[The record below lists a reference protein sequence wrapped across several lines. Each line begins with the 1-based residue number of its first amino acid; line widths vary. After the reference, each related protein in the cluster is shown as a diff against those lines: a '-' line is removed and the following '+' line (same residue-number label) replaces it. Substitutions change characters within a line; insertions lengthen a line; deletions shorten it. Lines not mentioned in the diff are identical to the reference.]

1 MVIAVL
7 ALLAAENWTG
17 FRGGL
22 GNSNTAAS
30 KLPLTW
36 SHDRNIAWRIEVP
49 GIGQSTPVVYDGKIF
64 LTSVEGPK
72 KEKLNV
78 LALDAATGKTL
89 WKQQMQS
96 SRPHPMGDRVSR
108 AAPTPTIE
116 AGRIYA
122 LFDSGDLFA
131 LNDKGEKLWHV
142 DFNERYGAI
151 QGGHDFGSSLRLGSG
166 GRLFAHVSQA
176 KPSYLV
182 ALNAADGSPLWRNEM
197 PLEGGYGT
205 PVTVRQGEA
214 ERLLVSSQGGMIA
227 FDPATGKE
235 VWKQVREGAR
245 GGIPS
250 LSVASSGAIAVAASA
265 DKGKSFAVRLSDPS
279 TPAWNAEGAATQYSS
294 PLIHDGRVYFVNAVG
309 VLFVL
314 DLETGKQL
322 SNQRLPGPCWAS
334 ALGAGDK
341 LYFFTT
347 EGTTVVLR
355 AGAKPEKLAENAL
368 PVSGTV
374 YSAAPMDGALLI
386 RTGSELWK
394 VADVGAVPSFG
405 APEISSNPVPLQAPP
420 ANAKPGDV
428 WTNPRDSQQY
438 VLLPAGKF
446 TMGCTHGQCLPEEA
460 PERPGETAAPF
471 WMGRAEVSVAAYRTF
486 VSQTGARMPEEPM
499 LLDRS
504 LNPRWRS
511 LKLPVLNMTATQA
524 EAYCTWIGGRLPTEM
539 EWEYAARAAGG
550 SDWTAENAGAKAIEL
565 KDRRGAEEKLY
576 ENGNA
581 PHEVATKDANAF
593 GLYDLLGNAGE
604 WTSGMFN
611 DMPPVIRGGP
621 PSAPDTPFRVSRGGS
636 FATPKDRA
644 KPTSRARHTLD
655 GRNEAVGFRCV
666 IAGR

>member
-1 MVIAVL
+1 MLIAVL
-7 ALLAAENWTG
+7 TLLAAENWTG
-17 FRGGL
+17 FRGAL
-22 GNSNTAAS
+22 GNSNTAAA

-36 SHDRNIAWRIEVP
+36 SHDQNIAWRVDVP
-49 GIGQSTPVVYDGKIF
+49 GVGQSTPVVYEGKIY

-78 LALDAATGKTL
+78 MALDGATGKLL
-89 WKQQMQS
+89 WKQQMRS

-116 AGRIYA
+116 NGRIYA

-131 LNDKGEKLWHV
+131 LTDRGEKLWHV
-142 DFNERYGAI
+142 DFNERYGVI
-151 QGGHDFGSSLRLGSG
+151 QGGHDFGSSVRLGSG

-182 ALNAADGSPLWRNEM
+182 ALNAANGEALWKNEM
-197 PLEGGYGT
+197 PQEGGYGT
-205 PVTVRQGEA
+205 PVLARQGDVEQ
-214 ERLLVSSQGGMIA
+214 LLVSSQGGMMA

-235 VWKQVREGAR
+235 LWKQVREGVR
-245 GGIPS
+245 GGGIPS
-250 LSVASSGAIAVAASA
+250 LSVAPSGIAVAASA
-265 DKGKSFAVRLSDPS
+265 DKGRSFAVRLSDP
-279 TPAWNAEGAATQYSS
+279 TKPAWNADNAVTQYSS

-309 VLFVL
+309 VLFVV

-322 SNQRLPGPCWAS
+322 SNQRLPGSCWAS
-334 ALGAGDK
+334 ALAAGDK

-347 EGTTVVLR
+347 EGATVVLKS
-355 AGAKPEKLAENAL
+355 GARPEKLAENML

-386 RTGSELWK
+386 RTGGELWK
-394 VADVGAVPSFG
+394 VADVGKVPSFG
-405 APEISSNPVPLQAPP
+405 APEVSSNPVPLQAPP

-428 WTNPRDSQQY
+428 WTNPRDLQQY
-438 VLLPAGKF
+438 VLLPTAKF
-446 TMGCTHGQCLPEEA
+446 TMGCPQGKCLPEEA
-460 PERPGETAAPF
+460 PEREAEIAKPL
-471 WMGRAEVSVAAYRTF
+471 WMGRNEVPVAAYRTF
-486 VSQTGARMPEEPM
+486 ASQTGTRMPEEPM

-504 LNPRWRS
+504 LNPRWKDS
-511 LKLPVLNMTATQA
+511 KLPVLNMTATQA
-524 EAYCTWIGGRLPTEM
+524 EAYCAWIGGRLPSEM
-539 EWEYAARAAGG
+539 EFEYAARASGG
-550 SDWTAENAGAKAIEL
+550 SDWTAENAGVNPLEVKE
-565 KDRRGAEEKLY
+565 RRGVEEKLY

-581 PHEVATKDANAF
+581 PHSVATKEPNAL
-593 GLYDLLGNAGE
+593 GLYDLLGNASE

-644 KPTSRARHTLD
+644 KPTAEMRRSD
-655 GRNEAVGFRCV
+655 SGV
-666 IAGR
+666 